1 MQGEVLDWLMEKK
14 KDVNKKTDEIQLTSI
29 V

>member
-1 MQGEVLDWLMEKK
+1 MQREVLDWLMEKK
-14 KDVNKKTDEIQLTSI
+14 RDVNTKTDEIQLTYI

>member
-1 MQGEVLDWLMEKK
+1 MQREVLDWLMEKK
-14 KDVNKKTDEIQLTSI
+14 RDVNTKTDEIQLTSI

>member
-1 MQGEVLDWLMEKK
+1 MQREVLDWLMEKK
-14 KDVNKKTDEIQLTSI
+14 KDVNTKTDEIQLTSI